1 MDADKKAAL
10 LLRLAEGKERKRKE
24 EEVRKKEMQK
34 RMANVRK
41 GKK

>member
-1 MDADKKAAL
+1 MDAEKKADL
-10 LLRLAEGKERKRKE
+10 LFRIAEGKERKRKE